1 MPICSSPLP
10 SGEGVIWCSGLSAA
24 LTLDLSFVSARCL
37 LPTNRRARDVL
48 CSNPANILPG
58 QAKITLLYPLSGE
71 RGSFCS
77 MYGHSFL
84 VSCLQAPL
92 HLVYYEPENVVA
104 THCALIDA
112 AALMRRCVLTRLAM
126 PRLAVPI
133 APKIQ
138 AQNLYESV
146 SWLLLASNYK
156 HIVLLVPTCI
166 FAVLL

>member
-1 MPICSSPLP
+1 
-10 SGEGVIWCSGLSAA
+10 
-24 LTLDLSFVSARCL
+24 
-37 LPTNRRARDVL
+37 
-48 CSNPANILPG
+48 
-58 QAKITLLYPLSGE
+58 
-71 RGSFCS
+71 

-112 AALMRRCVLTRLAM
+112 AALMRRYVFTRLAM

-146 SWLLLASNYK
+146 SWILLASNNKY
-156 HIVLLVPTCI
+156 IVLLVPTCI
-166 FAVLL
+166 FAVLLEDRLHRALLVLAHESRPLSLLPHLSFLPPSPPTTQIPPHENRHGRSLR

>member
-1 MPICSSPLP
+1 
-10 SGEGVIWCSGLSAA
+10 
-24 LTLDLSFVSARCL
+24 
-37 LPTNRRARDVL
+37 
-48 CSNPANILPG
+48 
-58 QAKITLLYPLSGE
+58 
-71 RGSFCS
+71 

-112 AALMRRCVLTRLAM
+112 AALMRRYVFTRLAM

-146 SWLLLASNYK
+146 SWLLLASNNKY
-156 HIVLLVPTCI
+156 IVLLVPTCI